1 LQAGFGAFVR
11 LAWAPTGKP
20 QSGHKNNTA
29 VSDQIARQVLFMSIR
44 SSPRSKSK
52 AEYLG
57 EVERVYRLIK
67 SWLVEANLA
76 PGDVLS
82 DVEIATRCH
91 TSRTP
96 VRESFSRLAQDGWL
110 KRIPR
115 KGYLVVPISIREIVE
130 LYDYRKVLEC
140 FAAERV
146 AQSAGPE
153 VIEELERIVAIEN
166 IEGAPLPEVLASNGA
181 FHLRLAE
188 LSMNKRIASQVSLV
202 LCYVRRLDTICT
214 ETVPGWL
221 GHQEIINELEAHQ
234 PERARAAMAK
244 HIDLA
249 RDKMLGLF
257 GA

>member
-1 LQAGFGAFVR
+1 
-11 LAWAPTGKP
+11 
-20 QSGHKNNTA
+20 
-29 VSDQIARQVLFMSIR
+29 MSTH
-44 SSPRSKSK
+44 SNPRSKTK
-52 AEYLG
+52 AEYVG

-67 SWLVEANLA
+67 SWLVEAKLA
-76 PGDVLS
+76 PGDILS
-82 DVEIATRCH
+82 DVEIAARCQ

-153 VIEELERIVAIEN
+153 VIEELERIVAVEN
-166 IEGAPLPEVLASNGA
+166 IEGAPLTEVLASNGA

-188 LSMNKRIASQVSLV
+188 LSMNKRIARQVSLV

-214 ETVPGWL
+214 QTVPGWF
-221 GHQEIINELEAHQ
+221 GHEEIIRAVQAHEA
-234 PERARAAMAK
+234 EAARHAMAK
-244 HIDLA
+244 HIDLS
-249 RDKMLGLF
+249 RDKMLRLF